1 MKIKKMLA
9 ALLTLCM
16 IMPVTQVF
24 ADSEAYLVLGKDL
37 TTSEKATVLNL
48 LGVSN
53 INDYN
58 VSYVTHAQEKKYL
71 SSYISSSQIGS
82 RALSSVLMEKQ
93 DTNAGI
99 SVTTKNITYVTAEM
113 YQNALITAG
122 VKDVKLTVAGPFKI
136 SGTAALVAATKSY
149 EIMTG
154 KQLDDNAVDTA
165 NNELSV
171 TTDVAKETGSSKKST
186 DLIAALKQK
195 VAAMG
200 SSYKRSDGEDALKEI
215 ENKQNIQLS
224 DDTEDEILDLMDK
237 MKSVNLDEDALKTQ
251 AKDIYESIKG
261 YASIIKSNSG
271 VLSTIAQKVKDFLST
286 IIDYFSSS
294 N

>member
-1 MKIKKMLA
+1 MKIRKLLA
-9 ALLTLCM
+9 ALLTVCM
-16 IMPVTQVF
+16 ISPITQVA
-24 ADSEAYLVLGKDL
+24 ADSESYLVLGKDL
-37 TTSEKATVLNL
+37 TASEKSTVLNL
-48 LGVSN
+48 LGVTDENNYN
-53 INDYN
+53 I
-58 VSYVTHAQEKKYL
+58 SYVTHADEEKYL

-99 SVTTKNITYVTAEM
+99 SVTTKNITYVTPQM

-122 VKDVKLTVAGPFKI
+122 VKDVRLTVAGPFKI

-154 KQLDDNAVDTA
+154 KDLNDHAVDTA

-171 TTDVAKETGSSKKST
+171 TTNVAKETGSTKKST

-195 VAAMG
+195 VADLG
-200 SSYKRSDGEDALKEI
+200 SSYTRSDGENALKEL
-215 ENKQNIQLS
+215 ENKENIQLS

-237 MKSVNLDEDALKTQ
+237 MKGVNLDEDEIKTQ

-261 YASIIKSNSG
+261 YSSILKNNSG
-271 VLSTIAQKVKDFLST
+271 ILSTIGQKVKDFLTT
-286 IIDYFSSS
+286 IIDFFSGK
-294 N
+294 